1 MNRTATTV
9 RPVPGARRLG
19 PNVVLNALLVLAIG
33 VVLGIQYV
41 RPDSRTIGV
50 LMALLVAGATWRLD
64 MLSGI
69 GLLVIALPFPRGT
82 TFGNTNFALI
92 LLLLVIWLL
101 RVAQRQAPPIRRTP
115 LDVPILG
122 FLIVW
127 IVSFYNLQNPEYLP
141 YALGN
146 TWLLVAGIIVFYLVV
161 SNVRTEAQLQRL
173 HTFQVVTLALTC
185 LVGLYE
191 LGHPGGRLIPGWIE
205 FSGSSPQDINTHTL
219 RIGGPFLDYELFAEF
234 AAMNLLLVA
243 FLLVRA
249 RTLLKRLALS
259 ALFLVTVL
267 VLFST
272 VTRGA
277 FMALGLA
284 LAYMAWTMRR
294 HIRVVPFTILVT
306 AIVGGF
312 LAMNFYVANF
322 TNSGDIMQRL
332 MGTEFKGLVP
342 DDRTQVW
349 RDGWDRWLMHPI
361 LGHGPYYS
369 LIIGTHVYSW
379 PHDGYLLIANMVGVV
394 GLAFFV
400 WILIALW
407 HGTRPRVDTLDG
419 PSYVGSYM
427 VVASTQFLLFVVDQV
442 KIDFLRNFV
451 YQFQV
456 WLYFA
461 SWTAAILVARGSS
474 SRPAT
479 R

>member
-1 MNRTATTV
+1 MNRTATTA
-9 RPVPGARRLG
+9 RPLPGPRRNTL
-19 PNVVLNALLVLAIG
+19 NVVLGALLLAATGI
-33 VVLGIQYV
+33 VLGIQYTQ
-41 RPDSRTIGV
+41 PNSRTIGV
-50 LMALLVAGATWRLD
+50 LMALLVAGVTWRLD

-69 GLLVIALPFPRGT
+69 GLLVLALPFPRGT

-101 RVAQRQAPPIRRTP
+101 RVAQRQVPGVRRTP

-127 IVSFYNLQNPEYLP
+127 IVSFYNLDNPDYLLF
-141 YALGN
+141 ALGN
-146 TWLLVAGIIVFYLVV
+146 TWLLAAGILVFYLVV

-173 HTFQVVTLALTC
+173 HGFQIVTLTLLC
-185 LVGLYE
+185 LVGIYE
-191 LGHPGGRLIPGWIE
+191 LAHPGGHLIPGWIE
-205 FSGSSPQDINTHTL
+205 FSTTAAQDINLHNV
-219 RIGGPFLDYELFAEF
+219 RIGGAFGDYELFAEYT
-234 AAMNLLLVA
+234 AMNLLMIA
-243 FLLVRA
+243 FLLMRA
-249 RTLLKRLALS
+249 RTLLRRIALAS
-259 ALFLVTVL
+259 LFLLTVL

-277 FMALGLA
+277 IMSLGLA
-284 LAYMAWTMRR
+284 LIYLTWRMRR
-294 HIRVVPFTILVT
+294 HIRVVPFTILVS
-306 AIVGGF
+306 AIAAGF
-312 LAMNFYVANF
+312 LGMNFYVANF
-322 TNSGDIMQRL
+322 TNSGDLIERL

-400 WILIALW
+400 WILVMLW
-407 HGTRPRVDTLDG
+407 RGTQPQEDRFDG
-419 PSYVGSYM
+419 PSYVRSYM
-427 VVASTQFLLFVVDQV
+427 IVAHAQFLLFVVDQV
-442 KIDFLRNFV
+442 KIDFLRNYV

-461 SWTAAILVARGSS
+461 SWTAASLVARDSS
-474 SRPAT
+474 TRPAT